1 MNIGENLRMI
11 EERVQESLIKSDS
24 PKRQI
29 DIIAVTK
36 TIAVDQIQ
44 QAVNLGVRN
53 VGENK
58 VQEMVEKYHQIDG
71 LVNWH
76 MIGHLQRNKVKYI
89 VDKVSLIHSVDS
101 LPLMEEISLRALKV
115 GRQID
120 CLIQVNVSGEVSKFG
135 IEPIELEDLIKRS
148 EQLSG
153 IRVKGLMTMA
163 PYDDNPEKARPYFK
177 RLSELFQLTKEKR
190 LSSVEMEVLS
200 MGMSNDFE
208 VAVQEG
214 ATMVRIGSALFG
226 SRNYA

>member
-1 MNIGENLRMI
+1 MSIGENLRI
-11 EERVQESLIKSDS
+11 IQERIRESLIKSVS
-24 PKRQI
+24 PERQI
-29 DIIAVTK
+29 DVIAVTK
-36 TIAVDQIQ
+36 KVAVDQIQ
-44 QAVNLGVRN
+44 EAVNLGVRN

-58 VQEMVEKYHQIDG
+58 VQEMLGKFDQIDG

-101 LPLMEEISLRALKV
+101 LPLMEEISVRALKS

-135 IEPIELEDLIKRS
+135 IEPTELEDLIKKS
-148 EQLSG
+148 QELSG
-153 IRVKGLMTMA
+153 IRAIGLMTMA

-177 RLSELFQLTKEKR
+177 KLNELFQLTKEKR
-190 LSSVEMEVLS
+190 LSSVEMKVLS
-200 MGMSNDFE
+200 MGMSNDFD